1 MSVSSMVA
9 DLSKEVVRC
18 VCGTWTKPRLLR
30 IEGLRVRGSVCP
42 KCGETYLN
50 GEDAQMLSDFRR
62 VRDSL
67 LEGKV
72 TRTGN
77 SYAVRIPISLV
88 RALRLQNG
96 AAVRIRVRS
105 PKEILVSVD

>member
-1 MSVSSMVA
+1 MVA

-62 VRDSL
+62 VRDSP
-67 LEGKV
+67 LEGRV

-77 SYAVRIPISLV
+77 SYAVRIPVSLV
-88 RALRLQNG
+88 RALRLWNG
-96 AAVRIRVRS
+96 ASVRIQVQN
-105 PKEILVSVD
+105 PKEILVTVE